1 MTLVFRII
9 DVMSSRGRTTL
20 AVDCSEECSEAFEVE
35 LAATVTM
42 RRATVRHDSFIGSS
56 GPPTEEPTVERRSVR
71 LSRAGRSSFA
81 RSTPPSE
88 HREMRGICDLKQC
101 GRCRAYRW
109 DGCRMNPGQSASHAN
124 GRPHV
129 VDREG
134 EHPRSHTPILGC
146 PVSN

>member
-1 MTLVFRII
+1 LLPTPPPTLTSTLSLHDALPIFCAIAGVTSARGMTLVFRII

-35 LAATVTM
+35 IAAPVTM

-71 LSRAGRSSFA
+71 LSRARGSSFA

-101 GRCRAYRW
+101 
-109 DGCRMNPGQSASHAN
+109 
-124 GRPHV
+124 
-129 VDREG
+129 
-134 EHPRSHTPILGC
+134 
-146 PVSN
+146 